1 MAAPSEMPM
10 ELQVNVNG
18 RVRTVRIEPR
28 DGLFRVT
35 VDGETRLIDAAAIDD
50 TTFSLVGIDHGHRSE
65 EVGLGEIGQSGEL
78 AVHLSGG
85 VVVARVSSGPGRFGR
100 GAGGT
105 PQTAGRQQVV
115 APMPGKVVKV
125 LVKEGDSVRV
135 RQGLV
140 VVEAMKM
147 ENELRSPKDGRVARV
162 LVDEGTLVES
172 GRPLVEVE

>member
-1 MAAPSEMPM
+1 M
-10 ELQVNVNG
+10 
-18 RVRTVRIEPR
+18 
-28 DGLFRVT
+28 
-35 VDGETRLIDAAAIDD
+35 
-50 TTFSLVGIDHGHRSE
+50 
-65 EVGLGEIGQSGEL
+65 GEIGQSGEL
-78 AVHLSGG
+78 AVHCQG

-100 GAGGT
+100 GAGGP

-172 GRPLVEVE
+172 GRPLVVVE